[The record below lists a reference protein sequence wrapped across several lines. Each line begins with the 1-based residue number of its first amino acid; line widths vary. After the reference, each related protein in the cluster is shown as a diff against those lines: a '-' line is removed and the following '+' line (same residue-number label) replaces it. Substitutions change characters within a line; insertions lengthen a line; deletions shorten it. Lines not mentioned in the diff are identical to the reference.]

1 MNHQEKQDKE
11 SGFSFTEDFPLPTW
25 QEWYDDVVKGLK
37 GVPFEKALLTPT
49 AEGIT
54 LKPLYTRED
63 VKDNP
68 FLENLP
74 GFAPY
79 VRNTAISGSAKGSWA
94 IEQAIDIPE
103 IEEWNKTLLND
114 LNRGQNAVYIKLDEN
129 ARNAKS
135 LKDLSPEDMGK
146 DGLPVYSLNDLRKA
160 LKDIYL
166 PGVRVDIEAYS
177 SALACAAMLETI
189 SEEKNIELNQVKGS
203 VAMDPV
209 AVLAQNGTLN
219 HSWKQ
224 AMDEMAELT
233 RWANQKAPQMKTI
246 LIDATVWNNSG
257 ASAVQELAYALST
270 AVLYMNEL
278 LDRGLSIDQIAPRI
292 TFSFGVGKHLFMEIA
307 KLRAARL
314 LWSQIIEN
322 YNGSAES
329 QKMYIFS
336 KTSLYNKTY
345 YDPWVNILRTSTEAF
360 SAVLGSCDALCVTPF
375 DAVVKPSDDFSRRI
389 ARNQQSILLEES
401 HLNSVI
407 DPAGG
412 SWYVETLT
420 QEIAQK
426 AWESFQAIETEGL
439 LNALKNESIQKQ
451 IEQTHNWKVKQIL
464 IRKEALIGTS
474 VFANVAEKTLDPV
487 AYDYQAIYQKA
498 SAELSGKS
506 SAVTMNENI
515 IDQMK
520 KELAEG
526 IAVSDIYATL
536 RANETADLQ
545 IKKIEKRRLAES
557 FETLRNASMAYM
569 AKNGHL
575 PKVFM
580 ADMAPIA
587 AIKPRMDFSAG
598 FFQPGGF
605 DVFSSDYYESMD
617 KAIEDIIASK
627 APVAVICSTD
637 DSYPELVPAM
647 AAKLKTA
654 KPELIVVLAGYPVDH
669 LETFKQSGVDFFI
682 HLKADLV
689 QTLSDIMK
697 KTGVL

>member
-1 MNHQEKQDKE
+1 MNHQEKQEKE
-11 SGFSFTEDFPLPTW
+11 REFSYAEDFPLPTW
-25 QEWYDDVVKGLK
+25 QAWYDEVVKGLK
-37 GVPFEKALLTPT
+37 GVPFEKALMTQT

-54 LKPLYTRED
+54 LKPLYTKED

-129 ARNAKS
+129 ARNTKS
-135 LKDLSPEDMGK
+135 LKDLKPEDLGN

-160 LKDIYL
+160 LKDIHL
-166 PGVRVDIEAYS
+166 PSVRVDIEAYS

-189 SEEKNIELNQVKGS
+189 VEENKFELNQVNGS
-203 VAMDPV
+203 VCTDPIAILV
-209 AVLAQNGTLN
+209 QNGTIN

-224 AMDEMAELT
+224 AMDEMTELT
-233 RWANQKAPQMKTI
+233 HWANEKAPLVKTI
-246 LIDATVWNNSG
+246 IIDATVWNNSG

-270 AVLYMNEL
+270 AVLYISEM
-278 LDRGLSIDQIAPRI
+278 LDRGLTIDQIAPKI
-292 TFSFGVGKHLFMEIA
+292 TFSFGVGKHLFMETS

-314 LWSQIIEN
+314 LWAQIIEN
-322 YNGSAES
+322 FNGSAES

-336 KTSLYNKTY
+336 KTSLYNKTF
-345 YDPWVNILRTSTEAF
+345 YDPWVNILRTTTESF
-360 SAVLGSCDALCVTPF
+360 SAIIGSCDALCVTPF
-375 DAVVKPSDDFSRRI
+375 DAVVKRSDDFSRRI

-412 SWYVETLT
+412 SWYVESLT
-420 QEIAQK
+420 QGIAQK
-426 AWESFQAIETEGL
+426 SWELFQTIEAEGL
-439 LNALKNESIQKQ
+439 LNALKNDTLQKQ
-451 IEQTHNWKVKQIL
+451 IEATHNWKVKNMVS
-464 IRKEALIGTS
+464 RKEALIGTS
-474 VFANVAEKTLDPV
+474 IFANLIEKELDMVDYDLKAIYEKATTGICTKTSAVNMNADVFA
-487 AYDYQAIYQKA
+487 QI
-498 SAELSGKS
+498 
-506 SAVTMNENI
+506 
-515 IDQMK
+515 K
-520 KELAEG
+520 KELADG
-526 IAVSDIYATL
+526 VSSADIYTQL
-536 RANETADLQ
+536 RKGQTAD
-545 IKKIEKRRLAES
+545 IKINTLPKRRLAEK
-557 FETLRNASMAYM
+557 FEALRNASVAYQK
-569 AKNGHL
+569 KNGHL

-587 AIKPRMDFSAG
+587 VLKPRMDFSAG

-605 DVFSSDYYESMD
+605 DVIASDYYESVD
-617 KAIEDIIASK
+617 KAVSDALASK
-627 APVAVICSTD
+627 AGVVLICSTD
-637 DSYPELVPAM
+637 DTYPELVPQM
-647 AAKLKTA
+647 AGKLKA
-654 KPELIVVLAGYPVDH
+654 ANPELIIVLAGYPVDH
-669 LETFKQSGVDFFI
+669 LDTVKQNGVDFFI
-682 HLKADLV
+682 HLKADIV